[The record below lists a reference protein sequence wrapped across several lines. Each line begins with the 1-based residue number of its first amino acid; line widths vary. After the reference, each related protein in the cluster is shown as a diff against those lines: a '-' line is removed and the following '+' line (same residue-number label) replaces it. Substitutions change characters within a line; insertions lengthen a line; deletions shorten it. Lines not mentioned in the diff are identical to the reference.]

1 MSKVCSIF
9 SQMLQLISRAGFDA
23 AVRRHQAERH
33 ARGFTSWGQF
43 VAMLFCQLGGAKS
56 LREIC
61 GGLAASEGKLR
72 HLGLPEAPPRS
83 TLAYANEH
91 RPWQLYEDVF
101 QQVLSQCQGLA
112 ATQSGGQ
119 RRFRFH
125 HKLISM
131 DATVIDLCASVFDWA
146 RFRRTKGAVKLHLL
160 LDHDGFLPCYAVITE
175 GKQHEVR
182 VAQQLHYEPGTL
194 LVMDRGYNDYTWFAD
209 LNRQGVYFVTRMK
222 DNADYIVVEDRE
234 LPRRKG
240 LLRDQVIC
248 LYQQARD
255 GQECY
260 FRRVEFYDEEQ
271 DRVLVFLTN
280 HLTLAAATVA
290 AVYKQRW
297 QIELFFKA
305 LKQSLRVKTF
315 VGTSANAL
323 KTQIWAALIA
333 MLLIKYLQLKATFG
347 WSLSNLVALLR
358 QQLFVY
364 RDLWV
369 WIDHPFQAPSPIE
382 SVPEQL
388 ALGLR

>member
-91 RPWQLYEDVF
+91 RPWQLYQEVF
-101 QQVLSQCQGLA
+101 HQLLAQGQALA
-112 ATQSGGQ
+112 AHTFRGQ
-119 RRFRFH
+119 HKFRFKN
-125 HKLISM
+125 KLISM

-146 RFRRTKGAVKLHLL
+146 QYRRTKGAVKLHLL
-160 LDHDGFLPCYAVITE
+160 LDHNGFLPCYAVITE

-182 VAQQLHYEPGTL
+182 VARQLSFTPGTL
-194 LVMDRGYNDYTWFAD
+194 LVMDRGYNDYHWFFD
-209 LNRQGVYFVTRMK
+209 LTQQGVYFVTRMK
-222 DNADYIVVEDRE
+222 ENSDYLVVEERE

-248 LYQQARD
+248 LYQQARE
-255 GQECY
+255 GKECY
-260 FRRVEFYDEEQ
+260 FRRIEFYDEQQ

-280 HLTLAAATVA
+280 NLKLAAATVA
-290 AVYKQRW
+290 EVYKQRW

-305 LKQSLRVKTF
+305 LKQNLRVKTF
-315 VGTSANAL
+315 VGTTANAL

-333 MLLIKYLQLKATFG
+333 MLLIKYLQLKSTFG

-369 WIDHPFQAPSPIE
+369 WIDHPFQAPEPPE
-382 SVPEQL
+382 SLPEQL
-388 ALGLR
+388 AMVWQ

>member
-1 MSKVCSIF
+1 LSKVCSIF

-91 RPWQLYEDVF
+91 RPWQLYQEVF
-101 QQVLSQCQGLA
+101 HQLLAQGQALA
-112 ATQSGGQ
+112 AHTFRGQ
-119 RRFRFH
+119 HKFRFKN
-125 HKLISM
+125 KLISM

-146 RFRRTKGAVKLHLL
+146 QYRRTKGAVKLHLL
-160 LDHDGFLPCYAVITE
+160 LDHNGFLPCYAVITE

-182 VAQQLHYEPGTL
+182 VARQLSFTPGTL
-194 LVMDRGYNDYTWFAD
+194 LVMDRGYNDYHWFFD
-209 LNRQGVYFVTRMK
+209 LTQQGVYFVTRMK
-222 DNADYIVVEDRE
+222 ENSDYLVVEERE

-248 LYQQARD
+248 LYQQARE
-255 GQECY
+255 GKECY
-260 FRRVEFYDEEQ
+260 FRRIEFYDEQQ

-280 HLTLAAATVA
+280 NLKLAAATVA
-290 AVYKQRW
+290 EVYQQRW

-305 LKQSLRVKTF
+305 LKQNLRVKTF
-315 VGTSANAL
+315 VGTTANAL

-333 MLLIKYLQLKATFG
+333 MLLIKYLQLKSTFG

-369 WIDHPFQAPSPIE
+369 WIDHPFQAPEPPE
-382 SVPEQL
+382 SLPEQL
-388 ALGLR
+388 AMVWQ

>member
-1 MSKVCSIF
+1 
-9 SQMLQLISRAGFDA
+9 MLQLISRSGFEQ
-23 AVRRHQAERH
+23 AVRQHRVERH
-33 ARGFTSWGQF
+33 ARGFSSWGQF
-43 VAMLFCQLGGAKS
+43 VAMLFCQLGHAKS

-72 HLGLPEAPPRS
+72 HLGLPEAPSRS

-91 RPWQLYEDVF
+91 RPWQLYEAMF
-101 QQVLSQCQGLA
+101 QQLLSQCRGLVVQ
-112 ATQSGGQ
+112 QSAGQ
-119 RRFRFH
+119 HQFRFK
-125 HKLISM
+125 HKLISV
-131 DATVIDLCASVFDWA
+131 DATVIDLCASMFDWA

-175 GKQHEVR
+175 GQQHEVR
-182 VAQQLHYEPGTL
+182 VARQWSYEPGTL
-194 LVMDRGYNDYTWFAD
+194 LVMDRGYNDYGWFAD
-209 LNRQGVYFVTRMK
+209 LTRQGVYFVTRMK
-222 DNADYIVVEDRE
+222 DNADYLVVEERE

-248 LYQQARD
+248 FYQQAQA
-255 GQECY
+255 GKECY
-260 FRRVEFYDEEQ
+260 FRRIEFYDEEQ
-271 DRVLVFLTN
+271 DRVLVFVTN

-290 AVYKQRW
+290 EVYRQRW
-297 QIELFFKA
+297 RIELFFKA
-305 LKQSLRVKTF
+305 LKQSLRIKTF

-369 WIDHPFQAPSPIE
+369 WLNDPFQAPPPWE
-382 SVPEQL
+382 PVPEQL
-388 ALGLR
+388 ALAL

>member
-9 SQMLQLISRAGFDA
+9 SQMLQLISRTGFDA
-23 AVRRHQAERH
+23 AVRKHKAERH
-33 ARGFTSWGQF
+33 ARGFSSWGQF

-72 HLGLPEAPPRS
+72 HLGLPQAPTRS

-91 RPWQLYEDVF
+91 RPWQLYEEVF
-101 QQVLSQCQGLA
+101 HQLLSQCQA
-112 ATQSGGQ
+112 VTRPSGGH
-119 RRFRFH
+119 RKFRFK
-125 HKLISM
+125 HKLLSL
-131 DATVIDLCASVFDWA
+131 DATLIDLCASVFDWA

-182 VAQQLHYEPGTL
+182 VARQWSYQPGTL

-209 LNRQGVYFVTRMK
+209 LTQRGVHFVTRMK
-222 DNADYIVVEDRE
+222 DNAEYIVVEDRE
-234 LPRRKG
+234 LPHRRG
-240 LLRDQVIC
+240 LQRDQVIC
-248 LYQQARD
+248 FYPHARD
-255 GQECY
+255 GRECY
-260 FRRVEFYDEEQ
+260 FRRIEFYDEEQ
-271 DRVLVFLTN
+271 DRVLVFVTN
-280 HLTLAAATVA
+280 HLKLAAATVA
-290 AVYKQRW
+290 EVYKQRW
-297 QIELFFKA
+297 RIELFFKA
-305 LKQSLRVKTF
+305 LKQSLRIKTF

-369 WIDHPFQAPSPIE
+369 WIDNPFQAPEPLE
-382 SVPEQL
+382 SMPEQL
-388 ALGLR
+388 AMIWQ

>member
-1 MSKVCSIF
+1 LSKVCSIF
-9 SQMLQLISRAGFDA
+9 SQMLQLISRTGFEA
-23 AVRRHQAERH
+23 AVCKHRAERH
-33 ARGFTSWGQF
+33 ARGFSSWGQF
-43 VAMLFCQLGGAKS
+43 VAMLFCQLGAAKS

-72 HLGLPEAPPRS
+72 HLGLPQAPPRS

-101 QQVLSQCQGLA
+101 HQVLSQCRAVA
-112 ATQSGGQ
+112 AQPAG
-119 RRFRFH
+119 RRRQFRFK
-125 HKLISM
+125 HKLLSI

-175 GKQHEVR
+175 GKQHEVQ
-182 VAQQLHYEPGTL
+182 VARQWSFQPGTL
-194 LVMDRGYNDYTWFAD
+194 LVMDRGYTDYGWFAD
-209 LNRQGVYFVTRMK
+209 LTRQGVHFVTRLK
-222 DNADYIVVEDRE
+222 DNADYIVVEERE
-234 LPRRKG
+234 LPHRRG

-248 LYQQARD
+248 FYQQARD

-260 FRRVEFYDEEQ
+260 FRRIEFYDEEQ

-280 HLTLAAATVA
+280 HLTLAAATVTE
-290 AVYKQRW
+290 VYKQRW

-305 LKQSLRVKTF
+305 LKQSLRIKTF

-333 MLLIKYLQLKATFG
+333 LLLIKYLQLKATFG

-369 WIDHPFQAPSPIE
+369 WIDHPFQAPEPLE
-382 SVPEQL
+382 SLPEQL
-388 ALGLR
+388 AMLWQ

>member
-1 MSKVCSIF
+1 
-9 SQMLQLISRAGFDA
+9 MLQLISRAGFDG
-23 AVRRHQAERH
+23 AVRRHRAERH

-101 QQVLSQCQGLA
+101 QQVLRQCQGLA
-112 ATQSGGQ
+112 ATRSGSQ
-119 RRFRFH
+119 RKFRFKN
-125 HKLISM
+125 KLISM
-131 DATVIDLCASVFDWA
+131 DATVIDLCATVFDWA
-146 RFRRTKGAVKLHLL
+146 LYRRTKGAVKLHLM

-182 VAQQLHYEPGTL
+182 VAQQWQYEPGTL
-194 LVMDRGYNDYTWFAD
+194 LVMDRGYNDYTWFSD
-209 LNRQGVYFVTRMK
+209 LTRQGVYFVTRMK

-234 LPRRKG
+234 LPHRKG
-240 LLRDQVIC
+240 LVRDQVIC
-248 LYQQARD
+248 FYKQARD
-255 GQECY
+255 GKEGY
-260 FRRVEFYDEEQ
+260 FRRVEFYDDEQ

-323 KTQIWAALIA
+323 RTQIWAALIA

-369 WIDHPFQAPSPIE
+369 WIDHPFQAPPPIE
-382 SVPEQL
+382 SGPEQL

>member
-1 MSKVCSIF
+1 
-9 SQMLQLISRAGFDA
+9 
-23 AVRRHQAERH
+23 
-33 ARGFTSWGQF
+33 
-43 VAMLFCQLGGAKS
+43 MLFCQLGGAKS

-61 GGLAASEGKLR
+61 GGLATSEGKLR

-119 RRFRFH
+119 RKFRFK

-209 LNRQGVYFVTRMK
+209 LTRQGVYFVTRMK
-222 DNADYIVVEDRE
+222 DNADYIVVEERE

-240 LLRDQVIC
+240 LLRDQVSC
-248 LYQQARD
+248 FYKQARD

-297 QIELFFKA
+297 QIELFFESSTWCTP
-305 LKQSLRVKTF
+305 LD
-315 VGTSANAL
+315 
-323 KTQIWAALIA
+323 A
-333 MLLIKYLQLKATFG
+333 M
-347 WSLSNLVALLR
+347 
-358 QQLFVY
+358 
-364 RDLWV
+364 
-369 WIDHPFQAPSPIE
+369 
-382 SVPEQL
+382 
-388 ALGLR
+388 